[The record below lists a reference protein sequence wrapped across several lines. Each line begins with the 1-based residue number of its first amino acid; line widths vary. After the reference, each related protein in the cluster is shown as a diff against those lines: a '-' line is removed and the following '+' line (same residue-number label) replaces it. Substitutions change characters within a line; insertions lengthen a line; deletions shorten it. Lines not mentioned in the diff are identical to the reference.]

1 MSDLGGG
8 FGLPQMNK
16 RDMFEQLLSEDTN
29 RSSIE
34 PEIASAIGEQMLHM
48 DLRQLPR
55 SVRVRIRDITGRIP
69 TKNTIIVGG
78 GIGHLTAWLLDL
90 WCGDPANDSE
100 DIRHKPNTLRVIEE
114 GGKFGIIIDRLI
126 RRYSA
131 NNWAEVI
138 VGSWSEVFAET
149 QSWNAAAAALP
160 DSARMSPLP
169 QPIDLIIVDLSDDE
183 RVEASISAFDLLSVG
198 GILITLEPEVPTG
211 DVGDP
216 KDGQERTPAQRKVES
231 FNRWIS
237 FIQNVDAHHSA
248 AFLEL
253 TGGTLAVFRR
263 SA

>member
-16 RDMFEQLLSEDTN
+16 RDMFEKLLSEDVN
-29 RSSIE
+29 RSSVE

-55 SVRVRIRDITGRIP
+55 SIRVRIRDITGRIP

-90 WCGDPANDSE
+90 WCGDLNDNSNE
-100 DIRHKPNTLRVIEE
+100 VRKKPDTLRIIEE
-114 GGKFGIIIDRLI
+114 GGKFGVIIDRLI

-160 DSARMSPLP
+160 DSARMAPLP
-169 QPIDLIIVDLSDDE
+169 QPIDLIIVDLPDEE
-183 RVEASISAFDLLSVG
+183 RVEASIAAFDLLSED

-211 DVGDP
+211 DVGAPEVGDE
-216 KDGQERTPAQRKVES
+216 KTPAQRKVES

-237 FIQNVDAHHSA
+237 FIHNIDMNHSA